1 MKDGFAEK
9 KKNNPQI
16 TQITQITQIKT
27 MGRQVHAGVL
37 FVCVLYF

>member
-1 MKDGFAEK
+1 MKDGFAAK

-16 TQITQITQIKT
+16 TQITQTKT